1 MTNRGKPLIMVK
13 QGRMRISDKSLIRT
27 IKVHPIPHLT
37 SHLWVCST
45 PTIPSMTQPRKSSV
59 DGCRGRKRSV
69 GRDSK
74 IMCKHECII
83 IKTIQEMKEEVIESI
98 FGCLERIEE
107 KLDKQPVQTEQG
119 KNEDNGNL
127 AEAIVPLVDS
137 VNRTNRN
144 LCVVRDVL
152 KIISDRQKESKKEL
166 LDAISSKFEVLSAK
180 DDGALVEEIQA
191 LRRSIAEQISKPQHK
206 KVIHDLTT
214 KTWYLVGI
222 GTVLFFCMS
231 LLTTKIYDQSK
242 KIEELELAGW
252 KYRAL
257 RATLPANNANVIWLE
272 RNVWAGNKEGIRH
285 CQQFVINYEDS
296 IHRRY
301 EMEQRAARNDSTA
314 KRLMRESEQIRKNLR

>member
-1 MTNRGKPLIMVK
+1 
-13 QGRMRISDKSLIRT
+13 
-27 IKVHPIPHLT
+27 
-37 SHLWVCST
+37 
-45 PTIPSMTQPRKSSV
+45 
-59 DGCRGRKRSV
+59 
-69 GRDSK
+69 
-74 IMCKHECII
+74 
-83 IKTIQEMKEEVIESI
+83 MKEEVIESI

-119 KNEDNGNL
+119 ESEDNGGM

-152 KIISDRQKESKKEL
+152 KIVSDRQKKDKEELMES
-166 LDAISSKFEVLSAK
+166 ISNRLNMLSAK
-180 DDGALVEEIQA
+180 SNETTAEEIRA
-191 LRRSIAEQISKPQHK
+191 IRDELTRHFNKPQNM

-222 GTVLFFCMS
+222 GTMLFFCMS

-242 KIEELELAGW
+242 EIEELELAGW

-272 RNVWAGNKEGIRH
+272 RNVWSGNKEGIRH
-285 CQQFVINYEDS
+285 CQQFVVNFEDS
-296 IHRRY
+296 VRRRY
-301 EMEQRAARNDSTA
+301 ELSQKAARNDSA
-314 KRLMRESEQIRKNLR
+314 AKMLIKESEEIRKRLK